1 MLCVAVLNVMEGRI
15 IVWYISVCR
24 STSGSFASRGNLEV
38 YFGDKGIFRDIALLF
53 ESLFSAGITLLLRAN
68 KLFPF
73 FPRILVKLV
82 SEGLKV
88 ANFRN

>member
-53 ESLFSAGITLLLRAN
+53 EP
-68 KLFPF
+68 LFPF
-73 FPRILVKLV
+73 FLL
-82 SEGLKV
+82 E
-88 ANFRN
+88 